1 MPPKQASPPA
11 PAPNI
16 NKRKTEDD
24 EHDDD
29 DEQQLQQDNSGSNSN
44 GDSDDED
51 LDKETVDVDFEFF
64 DPKEIDFHGLKSLLR
79 QTFANDADLIPTSVL
94 ADLIIS
100 QPAVG
105 TTVKTEENP
114 DPYAVMTALS
124 FATHK
129 SHEGIAAVRAY
140 ILDSARKAVYTKKQ
154 QASTADSS
162 ATTTTADRVEAIL
175 DSGKTAWVVNERLIN
190 MPPQVVP
197 PMMNML
203 LEEIEWAVE
212 DGEPFEFDYFVY
224 ISKIYREIESAVGD
238 DGDDDGDGDGGD
250 GAAPAGASSSSGA
263 KPSTGKTKKK
273 KKKAKL
279 AAAAASAASD
289 AAVFYF
295 QPEDELFAEHAE
307 VVFDFKFQKEAQ
319 STDSRRAFQEYG
331 IDPLRR
337 VFIVRSDKM
346 KVLAKELGTVLG
358 SS

>member
-1 MPPKQASPPA
+1 MSKRASAPPPEAVA
-11 PAPNI
+11 RTN
-16 NKRKTEDD
+16 NKRKPDD
-24 EHDDD
+24 EDGD
-29 DEQQLQQDNSGSNSN
+29 DEQDSLANSGSEKEFNDGTDN
-44 GDSDDED
+44 ENADGTDDDDED

-79 QTFANDADLIPTSVL
+79 QTFANDADLIPISVL

-124 FATHK
+124 FGTHAK
-129 SHEGIAAVRAY
+129 HEGIAAVRAY
-140 ILDSARKAVYTKKQ
+140 ILDSARKAINN
-154 QASTADSS
+154 AGDSS
-162 ATTTTADRVEAIL
+162 IAERVERVL
-175 DSGKTAWVVNERLIN
+175 DGGKSAWVVNERLIN

-212 DGEPFEFDYFVY
+212 DGEPFEFEYFVY
-224 ISKIYREIESAVGD
+224 ISKIYREIESVVEE
-238 DGDDDGDGDGGD
+238 DGEEGA
-250 GAAPAGASSSSGA
+250 GAAST
-263 KPSTGKTKKK
+263 TGKTKKK

-279 AAAAASAASD
+279 AAAAAASE

-295 QPEDELFAEHAE
+295 QPEDELLAEHAE
-307 VVFDFKFQKEAQ
+307 IMFDFKFQKEAQ
-319 STDSRRAFQEYG
+319 STDSRRAFQEFG

>member
-1 MPPKQASPPA
+1 MPKRTSPPPPPQA
-11 PAPNI
+11 AAVARNN
-16 NKRKTEDD
+16 NKRKTEDEDGDD
-24 EHDDD
+24 EQDSLANSGSEKALNDGTDNEKADGTDDDDD
-29 DEQQLQQDNSGSNSN
+29 DED
-44 GDSDDED
+44 DDED

-124 FATHK
+124 FATHAN
-129 SHEGIAAVRAY
+129 HEGIAAVRAY
-140 ILDSARKAVYTKKQ
+140 ILDSARKAIGGGSVGDS
-154 QASTADSS
+154 ASSIAEK
-162 ATTTTADRVEAIL
+162 VQGVL
-175 DSGKTAWVVNERLIN
+175 DGGKAAWVVNERLIN

-224 ISKIYREIESAVGD
+224 ISKIYREIESVVEE
-238 DGDDDGDGDGGD
+238 DGEE
-250 GAAPAGASSSSGA
+250 APPTTASST
-263 KPSTGKTKKK
+263 TGKSKKK

-279 AAAAASAASD
+279 AAAAAAASE

-295 QPEDELFAEHAE
+295 QPEDELLAEHAE
-307 VVFDFKFQKEAQ
+307 FMFDFKFQKEAQ
-319 STDSRRAFQEYG
+319 STDSRRAFQEFG